1 MTAIFQTNQ
10 PTTGK
15 TAIRFTYSADTAK
28 LQAIVGNFAQMLHSR
43 GAGPVDGNGK
53 QIPFA
58 TLTNQQK
65 LDIIDQHLLNE
76 MVSGAK
82 RHRASIA
89 TKAAQEGVESTPEQD
104 KFD

>member
-15 TAIRFTYSADTAK
+15 TSIRFTYSADTAK
-28 LQAIVGNFAQMLHSR
+28 LQTIVGNFAQMLHSR

-58 TLTNQQK
+58 SLTNQQK
-65 LDIIDQHLLNE
+65 LDIIDQHLLNA
-76 MVSGAK
+76 MVNGAK
-82 RHRASIA
+82 GQRA
-89 TKAAQEGVESTPEQD
+89 TVAAKVAQDGVLTTPEQD
-104 KFD
+104 RFD